1 MRAGSRVGSLTTRP
15 SPDDK
20 FSDFIIDEDE
30 NTVGKCAEPPVY
42 PAESKSQSVWLKRHE
57 PEKARASS
65 NGAEEPWRLSWV
77 VKMGRQTEIQLIFH
91 LRRSEP

>member
-42 PAESKSQSVWLKRHE
+42 PAESKSRSVWLKRHE
-57 PEKARASS
+57 PEKGEQQRC
-65 NGAEEPWRLSWV
+65 GGTME
-77 VKMGRQTEIQLIFH
+77 TELGGKDG
-91 LRRSEP
+91 EAN